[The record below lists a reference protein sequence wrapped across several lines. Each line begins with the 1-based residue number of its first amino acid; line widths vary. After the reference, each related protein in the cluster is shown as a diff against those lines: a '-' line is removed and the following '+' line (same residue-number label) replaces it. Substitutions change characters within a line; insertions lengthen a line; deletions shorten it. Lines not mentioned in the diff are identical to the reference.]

1 MCSVP
6 PKRAFMKK
14 VFPLVSERHKPARVA
29 EQIRSEVRKYLKRER
44 SKKLDE
50 ELYDYW
56 DFHCRAGKSAKEA
69 MPCHEKEIGKAL
81 DEAVAGEW
89 PAIYLEILAKPVKRG
104 GK

>member
-1 MCSVP
+1 
-6 PKRAFMKK
+6 MKK

-44 SKKLDE
+44 SKKFDE

-56 DFHCRAGKSAKEA
+56 GFDCRAGASAEEA
-69 MPCHEKEIGKAL
+69 KKCHEKEIGKAI
-81 DEAVAGEW
+81 DEAVAKEW
-89 PAIYLEILAKPVKRG
+89 PAIYLELLAKPVKRG